1 MSYWKDDSVWT
12 TVVECIETMGE
23 GREWRRRR
31 TITKEDLL
39 FNLGESYFV
48 WDVLEGDLTSGW
60 VGDIFLH
67 RKEFI

>member
-12 TVVECIETMGE
+12 AVVECIETLGE

-48 WDVLEGDLTSGW
+48 WDVLEGD
-60 VGDIFLH
+60 
-67 RKEFI
+67 